1 MKRTPDDD
9 FEGRAEKIRDQAA
22 AWVARIDSRGTP
34 EEWAA
39 LDAWLAANPRHRAE
53 FLRHSVAWRRAD
65 ALKNLAPLGGAVDAD
80 LLDPARFESDLSSSE
95 EHALDES
102 VGTSIDAEAVDAQRG
117 EKESASPPARVA
129 HGRPLRVVAS
139 TANPAVSDRQWAAV
153 RRYRERQAE
162 PANDETARAGASRG
176 EASRFKSLFTSRL
189 AASVA
194 ILAAVGIGG
203 MGAWYAVERS
213 AVDVYSTH
221 VGEFH
226 RVSLSDGSTV
236 ALNTDTE
243 VRVRYRNKTRHVELV
258 RGEAL
263 FEVAK
268 NPERPFDVEAG
279 DTTVRAVGT
288 AFSVR
293 LHDEDRDEQV
303 DVVVSEGRVAIN
315 PPSKQTYAAGSVA
328 TVRNGRVRATTIEA
342 EDITGK
348 LAWTTGRLV
357 FQGEKLSDVVD
368 EINRYNPR
376 KLLVADPDIAGLRIG
391 GTFQAT
397 DPDGFARALD
407 RTFGIKSHLVSRPFG
422 SDVIRLDSG
431 VP

>member
-9 FEGRAEKIRDQAA
+9 FEGRAERIKEQAA
-22 AWVARIDSRGTP
+22 AGVARIDSRGTP

-39 LDAWLAANPRHRAE
+39 LDVWLAANPRHRAE

-65 ALKNLAPLGGAVDAD
+65 TLKNLAPMGGEVDPD
-80 LLDPARFESDLSSSE
+80 LLDPARFATDLSSFE
-95 EHALDES
+95 EQSLDDS
-102 VGTSIDAEAVDAQRG
+102 VAASADVEPAAAAETASI
-117 EKESASPPARVA
+117 PTRVP

-153 RRYRERQAE
+153 RRYRERQVE
-162 PANDETARAGASRG
+162 PANDASARGDGARG
-176 EASRFKSLFTSRL
+176 GTSRFKSLFASRL

-194 ILAAVGIGG
+194 ILTAVGIGG
-203 MGAWYAVERS
+203 VGAWYAVERS
-213 AVDVYSTH
+213 AVTVYSTH
-221 VGEFH
+221 IGEFH

-243 VRVRYRNKTRHVELV
+243 VRVRYGNKTRHVELV

-268 NPERPFDVEAG
+268 NPDRPFDVEAG

-293 LHDEDRDEQV
+293 LRDEGRDEQV

-315 PPSKQTYAAGSVA
+315 PPSPQTYAAGSVA
-328 TVRNGRVRATTIEA
+328 TVRNGRVGATTIED

-422 SDVIRLDSG
+422 NDVIRLDSG